1 MDSIKFL
8 YTFDCINCATHF
20 TIEHKSD
27 SIESVLCPICK
38 QDRQV
43 PVSVNRIERVNRD
56 MFERDPITSVS

>member
-1 MDSIKFL
+1 MDSIKFK
-8 YTFDCINCATHF
+8 YTFDCINCGTHF

-43 PVSVNRIERVNRD
+43 PKDITRIEQISRNFFD
-56 MFERDPITSVS
+56 RDPATSTN